1 VSERPPTVDRLA
13 ARAPAQTA
21 EPGPSPQRLFA
32 LKRAAMAAATAFI
45 AINLWTGAPL
55 VALWVGSQTVGSTVL
70 SMQAVFVVVLVLALL
85 LVPMVLA
92 LARLNEAYNRLTGRP
107 EGERRLR
114 WLRSMNTQG
123 EDAGD
128 RTGVSAL
135 ERIVMATVYLA
146 VAALLVWFFFFA
158 HTSLPG

>member
-1 VSERPPTVDRLA
+1 M
-13 ARAPAQTA
+13 
-21 EPGPSPQRLFA
+21 
-32 LKRAAMAAATAFI
+32 MAAATAFI

-55 VALWVGSQTVGSTVL
+55 LALWVGSHTSGSTVL

-92 LARLNEAYNRLTGRP
+92 LARLNEAYNALTGRP

-114 WLRSMNTQG
+114 WLRSMNTQA

-135 ERIVMATVYLA
+135 ERIVMATVYVA

-158 HTSLPG
+158 HMSPPG